1 MKLHLGYILG
11 LFAITLA
18 GSAAYISVAGWG
30 KLFAGEAMI
39 VMVVMAIIESAKVVT
54 TLYLH
59 RYGKKTMPSREGHTK
74 ISYFFKR
81 LVSLRT
87 YLGIGVIAT
96 MFLTSVGIYGF
107 LTNAYQ
113 DTANK
118 MEVHEGEVLILEG
131 KRDIF
136 QIKIDDNNKVIGT
149 KRDRVGMLSN
159 LRAQQEARLDEYVS
173 KGQSTNAKRTRGE
186 IDIANTEIQKL
197 TSDIDTIV
205 KSNSALQDSVSSYQ
219 VQILELKS
227 TSDVAAEIGPLK
239 YISTLTGRPMDS
251 IINWIVLLIIF
262 IFDPMAISLLLAANK
277 VFELNKKKP
286 DGDDPVKLPDAD
298 KPILITPKNIN
309 TVDIIDTEVVD
320 EIIDE
325 PEPSGSTNE
334 NIEDSINEETVM
346 PEVINIPEVI
356 DVVEE
361 VKIIDEQEEVLK
373 PEDIVEAKQEP
384 VIPTGTVKREEIKE
398 IKQGSRGYSVN
409 VPQPKKVGSN
419 KEIRTNEPKKFY
431 FKRPRID

>member
-11 LFAITLA
+11 LFAIILA

-39 VMVVMAIIESAKVVT
+39 VMIVMAIIESAKIVT

-59 RYGKKTMPSREGHTK
+59 RYAKKTIPSREGHNNFT
-74 ISYFFKR
+74 YFFKR
-81 LVSLRT
+81 LISLRT

-118 MEVHEGEVLILEG
+118 MEVHDGEVLILEG

-149 KRDRVGMLSN
+149 KRDRVTMLSN
-159 LRAQQEARLDEYVS
+159 LRAQQEARLDDYVS

-227 TSDVAAEIGPLK
+227 TSDIAAEIGPLK
-239 YISTLTGRPMDS
+239 YISTLTGQPMDS

-277 VFELNKKKP
+277 VFELNKKKLNENNP
-286 DGDDPVKLPDAD
+286 IELSNID

-309 TVDIIDTEVVD
+309 NFNLVNNKLVD

-325 PEPSGSTNE
+325 PEPSGSTDE
-334 NIEDSINEETVM
+334 NIEDSVNNDMVTL
-346 PEVINIPEVI
+346 EVINTPEVI
-356 DVVEE
+356 DIVEE
-361 VKIIDEQEEVLK
+361 KEEVLK
-373 PEDIVEAKQEP
+373 NEDIQDTKQKP
-384 VIPTGTVKREEIKE
+384 VIPTGNVKREEIKE

-419 KEIRTNEPKKFY
+419 KEIRTREPNKFY
-431 FKRPRID
+431 FKRPKID

>member
-39 VMVVMAIIESAKVVT
+39 VMIVMAIIESAKVVT

-59 RYGKKTMPSREGHTK
+59 RYGKKTMPPREGHNK

-87 YLGIGVIAT
+87 YLAIGVIAT

-136 QIKIDDNNKVIGT
+136 QIKIDDNNKVINS

-239 YISTLTGRPMDS
+239 YISTLTGKPMDS

-262 IFDPMAISLLLAANK
+262 IFDPMAISLLLAANR

-286 DGDDPVKLPDAD
+286 DDDGLIKESNTTP
-298 KPILITPKNIN
+298 PILVTPKNVIE
-309 TVDIIDTEVVD
+309 VDIANTEIVD
-320 EIIDE
+320 EMVDE
-325 PEPSGSTNE
+325 PEPSGTTDE
-334 NIEDSINEETVM
+334 NIQDGIND
-346 PEVINIPEVI
+346 EVTIPDVI

-361 VKIIDEQEEVLK
+361 IKIVEEKDEVLK

-409 VPQPKKVGSN
+409 VPQPTKVGSN
-419 KEIRTNEPKKFY
+419 KEIRTKEPNKFY
-431 FKRPRID
+431 FKRPKLD